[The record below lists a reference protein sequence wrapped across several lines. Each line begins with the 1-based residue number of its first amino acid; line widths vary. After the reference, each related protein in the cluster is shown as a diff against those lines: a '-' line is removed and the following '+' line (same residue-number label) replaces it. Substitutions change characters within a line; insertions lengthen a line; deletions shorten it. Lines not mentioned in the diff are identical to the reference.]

1 MKMKQYDPNKQIDP
15 KEWMALSEAERLYV
29 VEQYHKKK
37 RIKMPNVK
45 VHAAFH
51 VIAENQIAMGG
62 TIPAEKALTRLMRQG
77 LSRHN
82 AVHAIASVAA
92 KHFFNVMKEG
102 SAAASN
108 TDYNRQLEKLNA
120 EDWLNSL
127 DESEDD

>member
-1 MKMKQYDPNKQIDP
+1 M
-15 KEWMALSEAERLYV
+15 ELSEDERISL
-29 VEQYHKKK
+29 VERYHKKK

-51 VIAENQIAMGG
+51 VIAENQIAMGD
-62 TIPAEKALTRLMRQG
+62 TIPAEKALTRLMGQG
-77 LSRHN
+77 LSRHD

-92 KHFFNVMKEG
+92 KHFFNVMKQE

-108 TDYNRQLEKLNA
+108 ADYNRQLEKLNA

-127 DESEDD
+127 DEADDH

>member
-1 MKMKQYDPNKQIDP
+1 MKQYYPDKQIDP
-15 KEWMALSEAERLYV
+15 EEWMGLDESERISL
-29 VEQYHKKK
+29 VEQYHTKK

-51 VIAENQIAMGG
+51 VIAENQIAMGDL
-62 TIPAEKALTRLMRQG
+62 IPAEKALTRLMRQG

-92 KHFFNVMKEG
+92 KHFFNVMKQG
-102 SAAASN
+102 SAVDPHAG
-108 TDYNRQLEKLNA
+108 YNRHLEKLNA